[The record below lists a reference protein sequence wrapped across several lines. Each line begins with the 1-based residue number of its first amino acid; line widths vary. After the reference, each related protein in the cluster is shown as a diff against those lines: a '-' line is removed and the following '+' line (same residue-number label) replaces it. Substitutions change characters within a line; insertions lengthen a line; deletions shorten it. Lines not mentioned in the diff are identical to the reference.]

1 MNGIARFVCTARWR
15 GGLLSSIPMPE
26 GDAPVGEPAEQAAGA
41 EAPGPAVSPDVP
53 DIVPDVVPAAWAGP
67 DTVDARAEDAALD
80 EALRE
85 LFLVPKTVDAAESH
99 VALISWCR
107 PPGLW

>member
-1 MNGIARFVCTARWR
+1 
-15 GGLLSSIPMPE
+15 
-26 GDAPVGEPAEQAAGA
+26 VGESAEQAAGA
-41 EAPGPAVSPDVP
+41 EAPEPAVSPDVP
-53 DIVPDVVPAAWAGP
+53 DVVPAAPAGP
-67 DTVDARAEDAALD
+67 DTVDALADDAAVD

-107 PPGLW
+107 PPGLP